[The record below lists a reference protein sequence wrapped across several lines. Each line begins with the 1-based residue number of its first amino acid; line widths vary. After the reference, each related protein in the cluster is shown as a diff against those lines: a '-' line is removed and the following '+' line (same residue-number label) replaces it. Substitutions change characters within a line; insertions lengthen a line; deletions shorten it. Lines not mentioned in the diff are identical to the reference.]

1 MSKKLTCTLLLLG
14 TLLLT
19 ACSITHHVDNT
30 DEIGGG
36 SDAVS
41 TDTASV
47 NQEADSSTSDN
58 TAVSDNQSSK
68 VIDIKIT
75 VINLCGVDIGGFAVK
90 DALYGEQVVLGDVP
104 NEKSMTANIKW
115 IQGKDTLEW
124 AVYNTNME
132 LVTYAES
139 DVSNITEEVTI
150 SLSGD
155 RDIEV
160 VDVEVK

>member
-1 MSKKLTCTLLLLG
+1 MPKKLTCTLLLLG

-19 ACSITHHVDNT
+19 ACSINHRVNDE
-30 DEIGGG
+30 EIGG
-36 SDAVS
+36 SSAAVS
-41 TDTASV
+41 EDTASV
-47 NQEADSSTSDN
+47 NQKADSSTSDN

-104 NEKSMTANIKW
+104 NEKSMTASAKW

-139 DVSNITEEVTI
+139 DVSNITESVTI
-150 SLSGD
+150 TLSGD